1 LIKAVLLFG
10 KWLQS
15 GNRGVAMTVK
25 YPTLDEIDPAL
36 AWQPWQPTAADP
48 WGRKWAA
55 HLYRSAAFGPSR
67 EDLQEAERLG
77 FEGTLD
83 LLCEGRPH
91 ATEVLETLVDVGRIA
106 ANDDEVGEQ
115 LRGWWLY
122 CMLQGGHP
130 LREKMTLFWHSHFAT
145 SLAKVQS
152 SSLMFNQNCVLR
164 EHALGRFGPLLQ
176 AISRD
181 GAMMVWLDSNSN
193 VKGKPNENYARELME
208 LFSLGVGHYTETDI
222 REAARAFTG
231 WRTDGVGFAFDASR
245 HDSGPKTVL
254 GHTGAWDGS
263 DVVRIVLEQ
272 PAAVRF
278 LVRKLYHFLV
288 SEKTVPPDSLLEPL
302 CESFRKSDYDIA
314 GLVRT
319 MLASR
324 HFYSGHAFRQRV
336 KGPVEYVLGAVQAV
350 YRRYG
355 KEQAD
360 YRSLP
365 QRVLVSWLGSMGQLL
380 FEPPNVKG
388 WPGGPSWLNTSTL
401 LARDNFAGALATG
414 TLWFSPGSESTPAM
428 GAGNSTPD
436 QGAGKPKEPPVPAD
450 IPEEP
455 APPLAFD
462 PARLLAEEG
471 VSRPEDVVG
480 ALLDLYL
487 PGDVSA
493 YVRAKLVSFVA
504 EGNTAGLALARRV
517 REAVHAILTI
527 AEYQLA

>member
-1 LIKAVLLFG
+1 
-10 KWLQS
+10 
-15 GNRGVAMTVK
+15 MTA
-25 YPTLDEIDPAL
+25 TLRALDEIDPAQ

-48 WGRKWAA
+48 WGPKLAA
-55 HLYRSAAFGPSR
+55 HLYRRAAFGPSR
-67 EDLQEAERLG
+67 EDLLEAEHLG

-83 LLCEGRPH
+83 LLCEGRRS

-106 ANDDEVGEQ
+106 ANEDEGCEQ

-122 CMLQGGHP
+122 AMLQGGHP
-130 LREKMTLFWHSHFAT
+130 LREKMTLFWHNHFAT
-145 SLAKVQS
+145 SLGKVQS
-152 SSLMFNQNCVLR
+152 STLMFGQNCVLR

-208 LFSLGVGHYTETDI
+208 LFSLGVGHYTEKDI

-231 WRTDGVGFAFDASR
+231 WRTDGVGFAFDALL

-254 GHTGAWDGS
+254 GQTGAWDGS

-272 PAAVRF
+272 PAAARF
-278 LVRKLYHFLV
+278 VVRKLYHHLV

-302 CESFRKSDYDIA
+302 CESFRKSDYDVA
-314 GLVRT
+314 GLVRII
-319 MLASR
+319 LASR
-324 HFYSGHAFRQRV
+324 HFYSANAFRQRV
-336 KGPVEYVLGAVQAV
+336 KGPVEYVLGAAQAV

-355 KEQAD
+355 EQQAD

-365 QRVLVSWLGSMGQLL
+365 QRVLVAWLDSMGQRL

-388 WPGGPSWLNTSTL
+388 WPGGPSWLNTSTM

-414 TLWFSPGSESTPAM
+414 TLWGSSGPASTAAM
-428 GAGNSTPD
+428 AAANSTPS
-436 QGAGKPKEPPVPAD
+436 QVAAKPKEPSAPAD
-450 IPEEP
+450 MLIEQ

-462 PARLLAEEG
+462 PARLLAEVG
-471 VSRPEDVVG
+471 VGRPEDIVG
-480 ALLDLYL
+480 ALLNLYV
-487 PGDVSA
+487 PGDVRPL
-493 YVRAKLVSFVA
+493 VRAKLVSFVA
-504 EGNTAGLALARRV
+504 EGNPTGHALARRV